1 MKILRIVVLFP
12 VCVFLLYFTVVCCI
26 MTVRYRRRW
35 MWKNRAWEDIYD
47 NQENIIALGKQA
59 LSGRRLLKRRTMKTV
74 TIYTDGACSGNPGPG
89 GWGAILMYGPHKR
102 ELSGGEANT
111 TNNRMEL
118 TAVIEALS
126 LLKEPC
132 IVDLWSDSKYVIDGL
147 EKGWAKGWKARGWKK
162 ADKKPALNPDLWDRL
177 LALTEVH
184 SLRYHWV
191 KGHAENAYN
200 NRCDELAVAE
210 SQKYK

>member
-1 MKILRIVVLFP
+1 
-12 VCVFLLYFTVVCCI
+12 
-26 MTVRYRRRW
+26 
-35 MWKNRAWEDIYD
+35 
-47 NQENIIALGKQA
+47 
-59 LSGRRLLKRRTMKTV
+59 MKTV

-89 GWGAILMYGPHKR
+89 GWGAILMYGPHSR
-102 ELSGGEANT
+102 ELSGGEAAT

-118 TAVIEALS
+118 TAVIQALS

-177 LALTEVH
+177 LSLTEVH
-184 SLRYHWV
+184 SIRYHWV
-191 KGHAENAYN
+191 KGHEENAYN

-210 SQKYK
+210 SQIYK

>member
-1 MKILRIVVLFP
+1 
-12 VCVFLLYFTVVCCI
+12 
-26 MTVRYRRRW
+26 
-35 MWKNRAWEDIYD
+35 
-47 NQENIIALGKQA
+47 
-59 LSGRRLLKRRTMKTV
+59 MKTV

-89 GWGAILMYGPHKR
+89 GWGAILMYGQHQR

-118 TAVIEALS
+118 TAVIQALS
-126 LLKEPC
+126 MLKEPC
-132 IVDLWSDSKYVIDGL
+132 IVNLWSDSKYVIDGL

-162 ADKKPALNPDLWDRL
+162 ADKKPALNPDLWDQL
-177 LALTEVH
+177 LTLTDIH

-191 KGHAENAYN
+191 KGHAENQYN